1 MTCLLHIFQSIN
13 YDFIRLKTK
22 KLADASA
29 GFSLGLI
36 SPWSQTYR
44 YRYMAP
50 SDVDNFDFSILRRS
64 FPQER
69 HSAHYLTEGRKH
81 TPGYNLT
88 CPRNAFRCVPAEVKQ
103 KSRALSPAYILLFQ
117 IRVCESFMAAR
128 AFLRQPSSRIL
139 PCPEFPEQAEP
150 CFSGFLSPMYR
161 NRVFSF
167 PSSPYSHL

>member
-81 TPGYNLT
+81 IPDYILT
-88 CPRNAFRCVPAEVKQ
+88 CPRNAFRRTPAEVTQ
-103 KSRALSPAYILLFQ
+103 KSRALSPAYILLFS
-117 IRVCESFMAAR
+117 IRTC
-128 AFLRQPSSRIL
+128 RIL
-139 PCPEFPEQAEP
+139 YGRSRNSLVGF
-150 CFSGFLSPMYR
+150 FSDFALP
-161 NRVFSF
+161 
-167 PSSPYSHL
+167 